1 MNSDVIEEN
10 PKHRQSLLR
19 RAAYLVPAAVV
30 TMGGFLWAL
39 TWLPQSIIG
48 VFFMGII
55 AIPLSLE
62 AVGVVRDLRAHPV
75 TTEGHIE
82 RMWTKSRFAFLGK
95 VTYVLVEKKLF
106 ELSPVAGMELR
117 LGDDVRIEHWPH
129 SHALVRLTRVA
140 SSKLR

>member
-1 MNSDVIEEN
+1 MNDDVIEEN
-10 PKHRQSLLR
+10 PKHRQSLFR
-19 RAAYLVPAAVV
+19 RAAYLVPAAVL

-62 AVGVVRDLRAHPV
+62 ALGVVRDLTAQPV
-75 TTEGHIE
+75 TTDGHIE

-106 ELSPVAGMELR
+106 ELSPVAGIELK
-117 LGDDVRIEHWPH
+117 LGDEVRVEHWPH